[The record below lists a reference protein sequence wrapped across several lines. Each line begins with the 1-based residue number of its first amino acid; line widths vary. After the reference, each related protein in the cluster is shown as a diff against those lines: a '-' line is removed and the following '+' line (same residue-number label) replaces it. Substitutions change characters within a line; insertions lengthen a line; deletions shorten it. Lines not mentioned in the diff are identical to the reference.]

1 MTTSG
6 AAPGRPTARRRL
18 SDVAELAG
26 VSAQTVSNVLNGRT
40 GFSEATRS
48 RVMAAVDQ
56 LRFQPDRA
64 ARHLRT
70 RRSGQLG
77 MHLPAAQLSPR
88 NGFSISFLR
97 AVIQAAEESGF
108 QVVVF
113 TQPIET
119 AFADGGLDAAGV
131 DAFVLFNLGG
141 HDPRPAALAAAGVPF
156 RCLRTA
162 RPRRAAGRC
171 GHRQRRRDAAGRR
184 PPRRSRTSP
193 LRLPRLRRTRALE
206 RRTADRHPDGPGR
219 PRAHAPRPAHLLTGS
234 FAEFRTVL
242 SSWLAAADRPE
253 AVICASD
260 ALAQLVYDQMSRIGL
275 RPGRSAVTGFDA
287 LPDSVKPT
295 RPSPRSLFPWPSAA
309 AVVRL
314 AMAQLDGRP
323 APTQGQILP
332 TTLAVGRSS

>member
-18 SDVAELAG
+18 ADVAELAG

-77 MHLPAAQLSPR
+77 LHLPPPSSARATASASASCEPSSRLPRSPGSRSSSSPSPSRQRSPTVASTPPAWTRSSCSTSAATIHGRRRWPR
-88 NGFSISFLR
+88 RGS
-97 AVIQAAEESGF
+97 V
-108 QVVVF
+108 
-113 TQPIET
+113 
-119 AFADGGLDAAGV
+119 
-131 DAFVLFNLGG
+131 
-141 HDPRPAALAAAGVPF
+141 
-156 RCLRTA
+156 RCLRSA

-171 GHRQRRRDAAGRR
+171 GHRQRRSDAAGRR

-219 PRAHAPRPAHLLTGS
+219 PRARAPR
-234 FAEFRTVL
+234 
-242 SSWLAAADRPE
+242 
-253 AVICASD
+253 
-260 ALAQLVYDQMSRIGL
+260 
-275 RPGRSAVTGFDA
+275 
-287 LPDSVKPT
+287 
-295 RPSPRSLFPWPSAA
+295 
-309 AVVRL
+309 
-314 AMAQLDGRP
+314 
-323 APTQGQILP
+323 
-332 TTLAVGRSS
+332 